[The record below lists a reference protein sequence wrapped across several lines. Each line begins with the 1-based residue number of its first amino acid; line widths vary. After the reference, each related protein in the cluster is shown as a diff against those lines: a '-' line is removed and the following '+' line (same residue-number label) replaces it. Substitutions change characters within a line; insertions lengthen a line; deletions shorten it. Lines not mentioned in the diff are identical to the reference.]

1 MLTKIK
7 EPGSAI
13 THFIGMVLAALA
25 AIPMLLRASSA
36 SSPKVVISLFIF
48 AVSLIGLYTAST
60 AYHTFDISPRVN
72 TFLQKIDHIM
82 ISVLIAGT
90 YTPVCT
96 AVIGGQDGRI
106 TLIIIWSLAALQT
119 MLNIFYINCPK
130 WLSSA
135 IYIGMGWI
143 CVHAFGTIFRS
154 IGAAGFI
161 LLLSGGIVYT
171 AGGVVYALKLPGFNS
186 RHPVFGTHE
195 IFHLFV
201 LAGSVLHFL
210 LMFLYVK

>member
-25 AIPMLLRASSA
+25 AIPMLLRAASA
-36 SSPKVVISLFIF
+36 SSPKVVVSLFIF

-96 AVIGGQDGRI
+96 AVIGGSEGRI
-106 TLIIIWSLAALQT
+106 TLIIIWSLALLQT
-119 MLNIFYINCPK
+119 MLNIFYIDCPK
-130 WLSSA
+130 WLSSV

-143 CVHAFGTIFRS
+143 CVHAFGTILRS

-186 RHPVFGTHE
+186 RHPSFGTHE

>member
-25 AIPMLLRASSA
+25 AIPMLLRAASA
-36 SSPKVVISLFIF
+36 SSPKVVVSLFIF

-96 AVIGGQDGRI
+96 AVIGGSEGRI

-119 MLNIFYINCPK
+119 LLNILYINCPK
-130 WLSSA
+130 WLSSV

-143 CVHAFGTIFRS
+143 CVHAFGTILRS
-154 IGAAGFI
+154 IGATGFI

-186 RHPVFGTHE
+186 RHPSFGTHE

>member
-119 MLNIFYINCPK
+119 ILNIFYINCPK

-186 RHPVFGTHE
+186 RHPAFGTHE